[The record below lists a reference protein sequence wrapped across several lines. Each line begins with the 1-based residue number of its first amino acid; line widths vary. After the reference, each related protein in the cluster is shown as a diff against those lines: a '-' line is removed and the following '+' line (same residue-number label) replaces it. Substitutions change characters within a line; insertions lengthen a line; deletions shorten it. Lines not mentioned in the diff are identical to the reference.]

1 MKILLHLAFIA
12 SLCYSCSNK
21 KEKIP
26 LEAPAPV
33 TRAVATPKV
42 KLFNIKS
49 GIVEL
54 RSGPGRQYK
63 KVMNEESL
71 KTLKSAYFV
80 SIDSTVK
87 FTQDEVNGD
96 WSRITVVQPDSLTET
111 HQGWMMTWRL
121 TSKAPTVVKEADKVV
136 KISTFNDPAELKKIL
151 SQNGIGPINHWRQD
165 AMGYVAF
172 SFYFPFG
179 SPSSVNGMQ
188 NNVAYYLQS
197 KEKDYAESL
206 KLILNI
212 NNSKETSDALEEFSN
227 LASKTFKSIY
237 LNTPNNLLKLI
248 SKGEEFNYSTDSYQ
262 VKLEFVKN
270 KIDTWRLIINT
281 K

>member
-1 MKILLHLAFIA
+1 MKNLLHLALIA
-12 SLCYSCSNK
+12 SLCYSCSQK
-21 KEKIP
+21 KERATSETQSPVITA
-26 LEAPAPV
+26 APQ
-33 TRAVATPKV
+33 V

-63 KVMNEESL
+63 KVMNKESL

-87 FTQDEVNGD
+87 FIQDEVNGD
-96 WSRITVVQPDSLTET
+96 WSRISVVQPDSLKVT

-121 TSKAPTVVKEADKVV
+121 MAETPPTQEKEVDKVV
-136 KISTFNDPAELKKIL
+136 KISTFNDPSKLKKIL

-179 SPSSVNGMQ
+179 NPSTINGMQ
-188 NNVAYYLQS
+188 NNVAYYLES
-197 KEKDYAESL
+197 KEKDYAESV
-206 KLILNI
+206 KLVLNI
-212 NNSKETSDALEEFSN
+212 NNSTETNDALAEFSS
-227 LASKTFKSIY
+227 LASRTFKSIY

-270 KIDTWRLIINT
+270 KIDTWKLIINT

>member
-1 MKILLHLAFIA
+1 MKILLHLALIA
-12 SLCYSCSNK
+12 SLCYSCSKK
-21 KEKIP
+21 KEETRS
-26 LEAPAPV
+26 EAPVPITTV
-33 TRAVATPKV
+33 STKPQI
-42 KLFNIKS
+42 KLFNIKN
-49 GIVEL
+49 GQVDL
-54 RSGPGRQYK
+54 RTGPGRQYK
-63 KVMNEESL
+63 KVMNKESL

-87 FTQDEVNGD
+87 FTQDEINGD
-96 WSRITVVQPDSLTET
+96 WSRITVVQPDSLTES
-111 HQGWMMTWRL
+111 HKGWIMTWRL
-121 TSKAPTVVKEADKVV
+121 MSEPTPVEKEVDKVV
-136 KISTFNDPAELKKIL
+136 KINTFNDPVELKKIL

-179 SPSSVNGMQ
+179 SPSSINGMQ
-188 NNVAYYLQS
+188 NNVAYYLES

-212 NNSKETSDALEEFSN
+212 NNSKETNDALAEFSN

-248 SKGEEFNYSTDSYQ
+248 SKGEEFNYTTDSYQ

-270 KIDTWRLIINT
+270 KIDTWKLIINT

>member
-1 MKILLHLAFIA
+1 MKNLLHLALIA
-12 SLCYSCSNK
+12 SLCYSCAKK
-21 KEKIP
+21 KEKVAA
-26 LEAPAPV
+26 ETPAPV
-33 TRAVATPKV
+33 TNVATVPQV

-49 GIVEL
+49 GVVEL

-63 KVMNEESL
+63 KVMNKESL

-96 WSRITVVQPDSLTET
+96 WSRITVVQPDSLQET

-121 TSKAPTVVKEADKVV
+121 MTEKPAVEKEVDKVV

-165 AMGYVAF
+165 ALGYVAF

-179 SPSSVNGMQ
+179 SPSSINGMQ
-188 NNVAYYLQS
+188 NNVAYYLES

-212 NNSKETSDALEEFSN
+212 NNSKETGHALEEFSN

-237 LNTPNNLLKLI
+237 LNTPSNLLKLI